1 MKKKKKKVRWTASF
15 FLAKMHR
22 MVRKKYGHKLQKIHT
37 RSYGA
42 CEFKTCTAT
51 NLVFI
56 LDVGV
61 LHGLFLFGLFIR
73 CSFWFSF
80 FYFKN
85 PLIPFFSQH
94 SWYLFRTFT
103 QTWFIFT
110 SGIPVLNLVNFNGT
124 LRWIDLNSIGT
135 LFVRVKRL
143 TQEWLLQTCF
153 ASTILTNDQYSSSA
167 NNYRPIL

>member
-1 MKKKKKKVRWTASF
+1 MKKKKKGLVNSIFLPCKNASNGTE
-15 FLAKMHR
+15 
-22 MVRKKYGHKLQKIHT
+22 KYGHKLQKIHT

-85 PLIPFFSQH
+85 PLILFFSQH

-103 QTWFIFT
+103 QTWFFFT

-167 NNYRPIL
+167 NTYRPIL